1 LTLAL
6 TGCIGPGYYAESLNG
21 HLNLMAARKDVAR
34 LIADPATPAAL
45 RGADADG
52 KRDQAVCQ

>member
-1 LTLAL
+1 
-6 TGCIGPGYYAESLNG
+6 
-21 HLNLMAARKDVAR
+21 VAR

-45 RGADADG
+45 RGRMADG